1 MAQTTKRALAA
12 SLKKLLAQKPL
23 DKITVVDIVADCEV
37 NRQTFYYHFQDIYY
51 LMDWIFVSE
60 AAQVIQG
67 KKTYDTWQQGFLQ
80 IFEYVL
86 ANKALIANAYH
97 SLSREQMER
106 YLYDVT
112 YHLLIDVVEEQAEGI
127 PVRQEDKAFIAGFYK
142 YAFVGLLLDWIRQ
155 GMKEDP
161 KKIVDRLSILIH
173 GEIDRALEKF
183 RTDRPYPDR

>member
-1 MAQTTKRALAA
+1 
-12 SLKKLLAQKPL
+12 
-23 DKITVVDIVADCEV
+23 
-37 NRQTFYYHFQDIYY
+37 
-51 LMDWIFVSE
+51 
-60 AAQVIQG
+60 
-67 KKTYDTWQQGFLQ
+67 
-80 IFEYVL
+80 
-86 ANKALIANAYH
+86 
-97 SLSREQMER
+97 MER